1 MTTEI
6 ARTLAWYREYF
17 ATPAGIAYL
26 RRRFVPSEYV
36 RLVAWLRAR
45 APFNRSAA

>member
-1 MTTEI
+1 MI
-6 ARTLAWYREYF
+6 PPDWQWLLS
-17 ATPAGIAYL
+17 PAGAVYL

-45 APFNRSAA
+45 APFNHTRVDT